1 MSIQTRDTHRFKR
14 MHQLSVDALNMS
26 IRRKTGKIGIN
37 YVIKQ
42 ELSISQLHISQWQS
56 GKIFKPIANH
66 TTLFIST

>member
-56 GKIFKPIANH
+56 GKIFKPNH